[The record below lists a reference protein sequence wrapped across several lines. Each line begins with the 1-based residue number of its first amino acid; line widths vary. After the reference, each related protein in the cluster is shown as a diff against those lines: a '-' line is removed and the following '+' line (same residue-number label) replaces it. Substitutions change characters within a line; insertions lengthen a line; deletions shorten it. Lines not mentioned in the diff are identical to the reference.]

1 MKLPVKLERELN
13 AYHLFPVLCAKRD
26 ELQAH
31 LKAKGVQTLIHYP
44 IPPHQQECYRQA
56 IKDGLLVLPKGGLPI
71 TERIH
76 AEELSLPIGPTITDD
91 EVAAVIAA
99 VNDFGQ
105 GMVR

>member
-1 MKLPVKLERELN
+1 MPVKLERELN
-13 AYHLFPVLCAKRD
+13 AYHLFPILCGRRD
-26 ELQAH
+26 ELQAY

-56 IKDGLLVLPKGGLPI
+56 IRDGLLVLPKGGLPI

-76 AEELSLPIGPTITDD
+76 GEELSLPIGPTITDA

-99 VNDFGQ
+99 VNDF
-105 GMVR
+105 R